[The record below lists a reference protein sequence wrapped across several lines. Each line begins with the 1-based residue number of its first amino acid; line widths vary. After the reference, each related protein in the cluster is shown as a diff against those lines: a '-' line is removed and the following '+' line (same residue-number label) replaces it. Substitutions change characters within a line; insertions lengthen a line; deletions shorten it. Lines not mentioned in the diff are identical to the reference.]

1 MASSVDLLALYK
13 LKCVKCEWKAAQ
25 DEVSDQFLKTL
36 NKQCAN
42 FIFLQGTPLTI
53 EEHTKLGCQWMRQV
67 FFSSFSL
74 QARGVVTLISNKV
87 PFQQDRVIED
97 GGSYVM
103 VKCFL

>member
-13 LKCVKCEWKAAQ
+13 CKCVKCEWK
-25 DEVSDQFLKTL
+25 FLKTP

-42 FIFLQGTPLTI
+42 FIFLQGTHLTI
-53 EEHTKLGCQWMRQV
+53 AEHTKLGCQWMRQV

-74 QARGVVTLISNKV
+74 QARGVVTLISNKA

-97 GGSYVM
+97 GGCYVM
-103 VKCFL
+103 VKGFL